1 MVNYY
6 EILGVQ
12 DNADQETIKKAYRI
26 MAKKYH
32 PDKNNDPNA
41 EEQFKKITEAYENIG
56 DPDKRKDYDRKRS
69 FKNHFFDGFSNF
81 GWNDTGGFD
90 NFGNRSHKDPFSN
103 HYNPDFNQD
112 PKGSHLNITL
122 KVTFEDVMNGV
133 IKKIKLKRDKKCGP
147 CKATGSE
154 GGSSFQTCGT
164 CNGSGYVSVNRINGF
179 VQVNSVASCNICGG
193 TGKLVLEACLYCLG
207 NGLLNDDDIIEINIP
222 AGSSDGMQFVVA
234 NKGND
239 GKGNGLPGDLYVKIK
254 EIPSDRFIRK
264 GTDLVEAREISFID
278 AVLGKNIDV
287 QMPDGEK
294 LKAVISPGTI
304 PGTILKFSQRG
315 IPNLGY
321 GGRGDFLIEIN
332 IRIPSY
338 LSEDEKRFM
347 EELREYDIFK

>member
-12 DNADQETIKKAYRI
+12 DNADHESIKKAYRL

-32 PDKNNDPNA
+32 PDKNKEPGA

-56 DPDKRKDYDRKRS
+56 DPEKRKDYDRKRNIKS
-69 FKNHFFDGFSNF
+69 HFFDGFSNF
-81 GWNDTGGFD
+81 GFNTSNGFD
-90 NFGNRSHKDPFSN
+90 NFNNNNYRDPFSN
-103 HYNPDFNQD
+103 HYNPDFHQES
-112 PKGSHLNITL
+112 KGTHLNITL

-133 IKKIKLKRDKKCGP
+133 IKKIKLKRDKKCNP
-147 CKATGSE
+147 CKGTGSD
-154 GGSSFQTCGT
+154 GATSFQTCVT
-164 CNGSGYVSVNRINGF
+164 CNGSGYIAVNRINGF
-179 VQVNSVASCNICGG
+179 VQVNSVTSCNSCNG

-207 NGLLNDDDIIEINIP
+207 KGLIKDDDIIDINIP
-222 AGSSDGMQFVVA
+222 AGCSDGMQFVVA

-254 EIPSDRFIRK
+254 EIPSERFVRR
-264 GTDLVEAREISFID
+264 GTDLIESREISFID
-278 AVLGKNIDV
+278 AVLGKNINV
-287 QMPDGEK
+287 EMPDGEK

-332 IRIPSY
+332 VKIPVG
-338 LSEDEKRFM
+338 LSEDEIAFM
-347 EELREYDIFK
+347 RELGEYDIFK